1 MITQKQID
9 ALIDA
14 IVDALKHG
22 QSVESPFPP
31 SLPDIGRKVD
41 SAFTQ
46 QETQSTKR
54 DGTAGKGSP
63 DISLD
68 LPDLTL
74 RDARKKAWIE
84 KPANPEALRALM
96 GTTPARIGIG
106 RAGARYR
113 NIPQLTFMADFAITQ
128 DALFKEVDPGLLA
141 EFGMFEVQT
150 KVKDR
155 QEYLLR
161 PDLGRTLSED
171 AKKILQERCIKQPD
185 VQVYIADGLSTTAV
199 EHNLR
204 DIFPVI
210 QQGLQ
215 QAGLKMGTPFYV
227 KYGRVGLM
235 NDVNAIVDAKV
246 VVTLLGERP
255 GLGRADAMSV
265 YMGYRPQPDSTDA
278 ERDVVCNIYNGGTN
292 PLEAGAY
299 VVEFVKKMIQSQA
312 SGVKLKLA
320 TTGR

>member
-1 MITQKQID
+1 MNQEQID

-14 IVDALKHG
+14 IVEEIKR
-22 QSVESPFPP
+22 ESSKGASRGTSLMAMP
-31 SLPDIGRKVD
+31 SREITP
-41 SAFTQ
+41 
-46 QETQSTKR
+46 TKER
-54 DGTAGKGSP
+54 TAAR

-68 LPDLTL
+68 LPDITTA
-74 RDARKKAWIE
+74 DARKKAWIE
-84 KPANPEALRALM
+84 KPANANALRALI
-96 GTTPARIGIG
+96 GTTTARIGIG

-113 NIPQLTFMADFAITQ
+113 NIPQLLFWADHAVTQ
-128 DALFKEVDPGLLA
+128 DALFKEVDAKLLA
-141 EFGMFEVQT
+141 EFNLFQVQT

-161 PDLGRTLSED
+161 PDLGRSLSDE
-171 AKKILQERCIKQPD
+171 AKKTLQEKCAKQPD
-185 VQVYIADGLSTTAV
+185 VQVYIADGLSATAI
-199 EHNLR
+199 ERNLR
-204 DIFPVI
+204 DILPVI

-255 GLGRADAMSV
+255 GLGRADALSA
-265 YMGYRPQPDSTDA
+265 YMGYRPRPDSTDA
-278 ERDVVCNIYNGGTN
+278 ERDVVCNIFNGGTN

-299 VVEFVKKMIQSQA
+299 IVEFIKKMIQYQA
-312 SGVKLKLA
+312 SGIKLKLA
-320 TTGR
+320 TSGK